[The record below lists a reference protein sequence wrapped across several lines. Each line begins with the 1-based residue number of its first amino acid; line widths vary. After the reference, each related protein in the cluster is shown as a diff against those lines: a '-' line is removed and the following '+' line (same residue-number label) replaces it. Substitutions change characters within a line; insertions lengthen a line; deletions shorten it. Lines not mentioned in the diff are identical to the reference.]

1 MALSVPLK
9 SFISSLNSSDPIRH
23 NDSLPVSIPIGFQ
36 VKKELILDGSR
47 LQLSAARFRLNCS
60 RHRDMDMD
68 MNVDAQDTLE
78 RALAKLEKADAAFC
92 FTSGEAAVS
101 AVANLVGNGTLV
113 LDKEIVAGEDIY
125 GGSQCWLS
133 HVKRVNTSN
142 LDEVAAAI
150 DHKTKLVWLE
160 SPTNPRLRIADI
172 PRISA
177 IAHAHRALVLV
188 DNSIMSPVMSRPLEL
203 GADIV
208 MYSDTNFIT
217 GNGDVMAGV
226 LAVKEE
232 RFLEKELDSLQNAV
246 ASGLA
251 PSDCWIYLRGIKTM
265 ASRVEKQQENAQ
277 KIADFLSSHPHV
289 KEVNYIGL
297 PGQPGHDLHYSQG
310 AGSVLSF
317 STGSLALS
325 KHVVQ
330 TTKYFGKTDTF
341 GSVKSLISLPC
352 FPSKESIPGPVRVA
366 RGLTEDLVR
375 ISVGTE
381 DVDGLIA
388 DLDKALDLS
397 GIKDVSSSG

>member
-1 MALSVPLK
+1 MQ
-9 SFISSLNSSDPIRH
+9 
-23 NDSLPVSIPIGFQ
+23 DSLPVSIPRGFQ
-36 VKKELILDGSR
+36 VKKALNLDGSR

-60 RHRDMDMD
+60 GHRDMNMD
-68 MNVDAQDTLE
+68 MDAQDTLE

-125 GGSQCWLS
+125 GGSQRLLS
-133 HVKRVNTSN
+133 HVTKTSGIQVKRVNTSN

-226 LAVKEE
+226 LAVKQD
-232 RFLEKELDSLQNAV
+232 RLVQVVSVTDRTFGGLGVITSAPHGATQTHQELQHATSTH
-246 ASGLA
+246 GA
-251 PSDCWIYLRGIKTM
+251 P
-265 ASRVEKQQENAQ
+265 
-277 KIADFLSSHPHV
+277 
-289 KEVNYIGL
+289 
-297 PGQPGHDLHYSQG
+297 QG
-310 AGSVLSF
+310 APYGHQPARTQEAARRPSVQSWACTM
-317 STGSLALS
+317 SSILARHLVF
-325 KHVVQ
+325 K
-330 TTKYFGKTDTF
+330 K
-341 GSVKSLISLPC
+341 LPQPIWQGNHQVNFDLFDF
-352 FPSKESIPGPVRVA
+352 FPC
-366 RGLTEDLVR
+366 LL
-375 ISVGTE
+375 
-381 DVDGLIA
+381 
-388 DLDKALDLS
+388 
-397 GIKDVSSSG
+397 